1 MLPSVLINSVA
12 ISSIALGTERPSL
25 RSGNHWKCCWQAGK
39 ERATT
44 NQPVRALRCQEI
56 IQGWIFP
63 LDFRFLSQCSSPAKG
78 LPAPARAAMATAR
91 LRKTLDFLSTIFQ
104 TPTEIRAHSRRMIGR
119 WGRRR
124 NSKGVRGSFLLGLV
138 TPRIAP
144 SVHIKKKILFHSMC
158 QTYFIQMCPVC
169 KSGKWTYA
177 VRKAGS
183 HSQVHKELGEGAKTS
198 THIHCFKILFSF
210 QNCHKSEGDNCS
222 RLEILKLGRQK
233 PNAAKDHCQVMARN
247 LLAQRGHQMWATDLK
262 RQSMT
267 DC

>member
-144 SVHIKKKILFHSMC
+144 SVHIKKKIYMA
-158 QTYFIQMCPVC
+158 YFIQCAKLISFKC
-169 KSGKWTYA
+169 A
-177 VRKAGS
+177 LCVR
-183 HSQVHKELGEGAKTS
+183 VV
-198 THIHCFKILFSF
+198 
-210 QNCHKSEGDNCS
+210 SEHMRS
-222 RLEILKLGRQK
+222 EKLEAIPKFT
-233 PNAAKDHCQVMARN
+233 RN
-247 LLAQRGHQMWATDLK
+247 
-262 RQSMT
+262 
-267 DC
+267 